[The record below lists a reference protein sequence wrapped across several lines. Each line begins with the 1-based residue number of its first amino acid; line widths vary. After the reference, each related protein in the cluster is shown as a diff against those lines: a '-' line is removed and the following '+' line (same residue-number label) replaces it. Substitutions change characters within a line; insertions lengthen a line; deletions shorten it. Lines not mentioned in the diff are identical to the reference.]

1 MKRVRLQPEV
11 WYAATVHR
19 LIAILWFHTFSPRE
33 SVKIA
38 FLFGIREKEGEKA
51 CNLIASPVRVWRGVG
66 TRARRCPE
74 WSSGKITHP
83 NKLSPQKK
91 SLRICVGGANVLW
104 CYAPR
109 ASLVRFPFYRRVS
122 VKLWL
127 TECAKKYVA
136 EEAEPLLPVRK
147 SNSLSYVGCSYFI
160 SLVGSW
166 RRAVGG
172 FS

>member
-1 MKRVRLQPEV
+1 MKCIQLQPEV

-19 LIAILWFHTFSPRE
+19 LIAL
-33 SVKIA
+33 
-38 FLFGIREKEGEKA
+38 
-51 CNLIASPVRVWRGVG
+51 NLILLLLSSGCGEGLVCTIRY
-66 TRARRCPE
+66 PE

-83 NKLSPQKK
+83 NKLPPQKK

-109 ASLVRFPFYRRVS
+109 ASLMRFPFYRRVS
-122 VKLWL
+122 VKLRL
-127 TECAKKYVA
+127 TECTKNTWMKMRSLFCLSENQINYRMWVA
-136 EEAEPLLPVRK
+136 AI
-147 SNSLSYVGCSYFI
+147 FI